1 MINLGSPD
9 STSIKDVRRYL
20 DEFLMDERVIGKS
33 YWFRWFL
40 VKVII
45 LNTRPRKSAKAYKKI
60 WWKEGSPL
68 IVLSKRLFDKVT
80 KLVKF
85 PVALAM
91 RYGSI
96 SIFKGLKE
104 LDDKGVKNITVLP
117 LYPHYAMSSYETVVE
132 KVKDE
137 VKTNFPH
144 LKIKTVEPFYN
155 DKKYIDLLCKKIKST
170 ISKIEYD
177 HILFS
182 YHGIPISH
190 LKISD
195 PTNSHCYKAKDCCN
209 NHSDA
214 HKFCY
219 KHQVLETTE
228 LVIKKLKIDKNKYSN
243 AFQSRLP
250 NEAWL
255 KPYTDDE
262 LVRLAKEGKKK
273 LVIVGHPYFEKIKKG
288 KIESKITNNI
298 MFINQPISKYKELK
312 FLNYDEKDVWKI
324 VFDSIKNVRKNF
336 DKFYFAVF
344 SNL

>member
-9 STSIKDVRRYL
+9 STSIKDVRKYL

-104 LDDKGVKNITVLP
+104 LDDKGVQNITVLP

-132 KVKDE
+132 KVKYE

-144 LKIKTVEPFYN
+144 LKIKTVKPFYN

-195 PTNSHCYKAKDCCN
+195 PTNSHCYKVKDCCN

-228 LVIKKLKIDKNKYSN
+228 LVIRKLKIDKNKYSN

-273 LVIVGHPYFEKIKKG
+273 LVIVTPAFVTDCLETLEEIAMEG
-288 KIESKITNNI
+288 KEEFLEAGGESYHYVPCLNDDEDWAKL
-298 MFINQPISKYKELK
+298 ISKWSVK
-312 FLNYDEKDVWKI
+312 
-324 VFDSIKNVRKNF
+324 
-336 DKFYFAVF
+336 
-344 SNL
+344 

>member
-9 STSIKDVRRYL
+9 STSIPDVKKYL
-20 DEFLMDERVIGKS
+20 DEFLMDKRVIGKS

-68 IVLSKRLFDKVT
+68 IVLSRRLFEKVK
-80 KLVKF
+80 KLVKI

-96 SIFKGLKE
+96 SIINGLKE
-104 LDDKGVKNITVLP
+104 LDDYGVKEVIVLP

-132 KVKDE
+132 KVKKE
-137 VKTNFPH
+137 VKLKFSH
-144 LKIKTVEPFYN
+144 LKLKVIDPFYR
-155 DKKYIDLLCKKIKST
+155 DKNYIKLLSKKIKET
-170 ISKIEYD
+170 ISKIDYD

-182 YHGIPISH
+182 YHGIPVSH

-195 PTNSHCYKAKDCCN
+195 PTNSHCYKVKNCCSIS
-209 NHSDA
+209 SDA
-214 HKFCY
+214 HKTCY

-228 LVIKKLKIDKNKYSN
+228 LVVKELNIKKEKYSN

-262 LVRLAKEGKKK
+262 LERLAKSGVKN
-273 LVIVGHPYFEKIKKG
+273 LVIVTPAFVTDCLETLEEIAMEG
-288 KIESKITNNI
+288 KEEFLEAGGENYHYVPCLNDDDDWAKLLAKWSKN
-298 MFINQPISKYKELK
+298 
-312 FLNYDEKDVWKI
+312 
-324 VFDSIKNVRKNF
+324 
-336 DKFYFAVF
+336 
-344 SNL
+344 

>member
-132 KVKDE
+132 KVMDE

-195 PTNSHCYKAKDCCN
+195 PTNSHCYKVKDCCN

-273 LVIVGHPYFEKIKKG
+273 LVIVTPAFVTDCLETLEEIAMEG
-288 KIESKITNNI
+288 KEEFLEAGGESYHYVPCLNDDEDWAKL
-298 MFINQPISKYKELK
+298 ISK
-312 FLNYDEKDVWKI
+312 W
-324 VFDSIKNVRKNF
+324 S
-336 DKFYFAVF
+336 DK
-344 SNL
+344 

>member
-1 MINLGSPD
+1 MKGLLMINLGSPD
-9 STSIKDVRRYL
+9 STSVKDVKKYL

-45 LNTRPRKSAKAYKKI
+45 LNTRPKKSAKAYKKI

-68 IVLSKRLFDKVT
+68 IVLSRRLFDKVL

-96 SIFKGLKE
+96 SIINGLKE
-104 LDDKGVKNITVLP
+104 LDEKGVKNVTVLP

-144 LKIKTVEPFYN
+144 LKIKTVKPFYKEKN
-155 DKKYIDLLCKKIKST
+155 YIDLLCNKIKAT
-170 ISKIEYD
+170 IDKIDYD

-195 PTNSHCYKAKDCCN
+195 PTNSHCYKVKNCCSV
-209 NHSDA
+209 HSKA
-214 HKFCY
+214 HEFCY
-219 KHQVLETTE
+219 KHQVIETTE
-228 LVIKKLKIDKNKYSN
+228 AVINKLKIDKNKYSN

-262 LVRLAKEGKKK
+262 LVRLAKEGKKR
-273 LVIVGHPYFEKIKKG
+273 LVIVTPAFVTDCLETLEEIAMEG
-288 KIESKITNNI
+288 KEEFLEAGGESYHYV
-298 MFINQPISKYKELK
+298 PC
-312 FLNYDEKDVWKI
+312 LNDDDDWATLI
-324 VFDSIKNVRKNF
+324 
-336 DKFYFAVF
+336 
-344 SNL
+344 

>member
-1 MINLGSPD
+1 MKGLLMINLGSPD
-9 STSIKDVRRYL
+9 STDVKDVKKYL

-45 LNTRPRKSAKAYKKI
+45 LNTRPKKSAKAYKKI

-68 IVLSKRLFDKVT
+68 IVLSRRLFEKV
-80 KLVKF
+80 KKFVKI

-96 SIFKGLKE
+96 SIKKGIKE
-104 LDDKGVKNITVLP
+104 LYDSGVKEIVVLP

-132 KVKDE
+132 KVKEE
-137 VKTNFPH
+137 VKNNFPNVN
-144 LKIKTVEPFYN
+144 LKIVSPFYKEKN
-155 DKKYIDLLCKKIKST
+155 YINLLCNKIKET
-170 ISKIEYD
+170 IDKIKYD

-195 PTNSHCYKAKDCCN
+195 PTNSHCYKVNNCCSTS
-209 NHSDA
+209 SDA
-214 HKFCY
+214 HRFCY

-228 LVIKKLKIDKNKYSN
+228 AVVKKLKIDRNKYSN

-262 LVRLAKEGKKK
+262 LVRLAKEGKKN
-273 LVIVGHPYFEKIKKG
+273 LVIVTPAFVTDCLETLEEIAMEGKEEFLEAGGENYHYVPCLNDDDDWAKLLAKWSKKV
-288 KIESKITNNI
+288 T
-298 MFINQPISKYKELK
+298 
-312 FLNYDEKDVWKI
+312 V
-324 VFDSIKNVRKNF
+324 
-336 DKFYFAVF
+336 
-344 SNL
+344 

>member
-9 STSIKDVRRYL
+9 STSVKDVRKYL

-96 SIFKGLKE
+96 SILKSLKE

-195 PTNSHCYKAKDCCN
+195 PTNSHCYKVKDCCN

-273 LVIVGHPYFEKIKKG
+273 LVIVTPAFVTDCLETLEEIAMEG
-288 KIESKITNNI
+288 KEEFLEAGGESYHYVPCLNDDDDWAKL
-298 MFINQPISKYKELK
+298 ISK
-312 FLNYDEKDVWKI
+312 W
-324 VFDSIKNVRKNF
+324 S
-336 DKFYFAVF
+336 DK
-344 SNL
+344 

>member
-80 KLVKF
+80 KLVSF

-195 PTNSHCYKAKDCCN
+195 PTNSHCYKVKDCCN

-273 LVIVGHPYFEKIKKG
+273 LVIVTPAFVTDCLETLEEIAMEG
-288 KIESKITNNI
+288 KEEFLEAGGESYHYVPCLNDDDDWAKL
-298 MFINQPISKYKELK
+298 ISK
-312 FLNYDEKDVWKI
+312 W
-324 VFDSIKNVRKNF
+324 
-336 DKFYFAVF
+336 
-344 SNL
+344 SNK

>member
-1 MINLGSPD
+1 MKGLLMINLGSPD
-9 STSIKDVRRYL
+9 STDVKDVKKYL

-45 LNTRPRKSAKAYKKI
+45 LNTRPKKSAKAYKKI

-68 IVLSKRLFDKVT
+68 IVLSRRLFEKV
-80 KLVKF
+80 KKFVKI

-96 SIFKGLKE
+96 SIKKGIKE
-104 LDDKGVKNITVLP
+104 LYDSGVKEIVVLP

-132 KVKDE
+132 KVKEE
-137 VKTNFPH
+137 VKNNFPNVN
-144 LKIKTVEPFYN
+144 LKIISPFYKEKN
-155 DKKYIDLLCKKIKST
+155 YINLLCNKIKET
-170 ISKIEYD
+170 IDKIKYD

-195 PTNSHCYKAKDCCN
+195 PTNSHCYKVNNCCSTS
-209 NHSDA
+209 SDA
-214 HKFCY
+214 HRFCY

-228 LVIKKLKIDKNKYSN
+228 AVVKKLKIDRDKYSN

-262 LVRLAKEGKKK
+262 LVRLAKEGKKN
-273 LVIVGHPYFEKIKKG
+273 LVIVTPAFVTDCLETLEEIAMEGKEEFLEAGGENYHYVPCLNDDDDWAKLLAKWSKKV
-288 KIESKITNNI
+288 T
-298 MFINQPISKYKELK
+298 
-312 FLNYDEKDVWKI
+312 V
-324 VFDSIKNVRKNF
+324 
-336 DKFYFAVF
+336 
-344 SNL
+344 

>member
-1 MINLGSPD
+1 MKGLLMINLGSPD
-9 STSIKDVRRYL
+9 STSVKDVKKYL

-45 LNTRPRKSAKAYKKI
+45 LNTRPKKSAKAYKKI

-68 IVLSKRLFDKVT
+68 IVLSRRLFDKVL

-96 SIFKGLKE
+96 SIINGLKE
-104 LDDKGVKNITVLP
+104 LDEKGVKNVTVLP

-144 LKIKTVEPFYN
+144 LKIKTVKPFYKEKN
-155 DKKYIDLLCKKIKST
+155 YIDLLCNKIKAT
-170 ISKIEYD
+170 IDKIYYD

-195 PTNSHCYKAKDCCN
+195 PTNSHCYKVKNCCSV
-209 NHSDA
+209 HSKA
-214 HKFCY
+214 HEFCY
-219 KHQVLETTE
+219 KHQVIETTE
-228 LVIKKLKIDKNKYSN
+228 AVINKLKIDKNKYSN

-262 LVRLAKEGKKK
+262 LVRLAKEGKKR
-273 LVIVGHPYFEKIKKG
+273 LVIVTPAFVTDCLETLEEIAMEG
-288 KIESKITNNI
+288 KEEFLEAGGESYHYVPCLNDDDDWAAL
-298 MFINQPISKYKELK
+298 ISKWANK
-312 FLNYDEKDVWKI
+312 
-324 VFDSIKNVRKNF
+324 
-336 DKFYFAVF
+336 
-344 SNL
+344 

>member
-1 MINLGSPD
+1 MRGLLMINLGSPD
-9 STSIKDVRRYL
+9 STSVKDVKKYL

-45 LNTRPRKSAKAYKKI
+45 LNTRPKKSAKAYKKI

-68 IVLSKRLFDKVT
+68 IVLSRRLFDKVL

-96 SIFKGLKE
+96 SIINGLKE
-104 LDDKGVKNITVLP
+104 LDEKGVKNVTVLP

-144 LKIKTVEPFYN
+144 LKIKTVKPFYKEKN
-155 DKKYIDLLCKKIKST
+155 YIDLLCNKIKAT
-170 ISKIEYD
+170 IDKIDYD

-195 PTNSHCYKAKDCCN
+195 PTNSHCYKVKNCCSV
-209 NHSDA
+209 HSKA
-214 HKFCY
+214 HEFCY
-219 KHQVLETTE
+219 KHQVIETTE
-228 LVIKKLKIDKNKYSN
+228 AVINKLKIDKNKYSN

-262 LVRLAKEGKKK
+262 LVRLAKEGKKR
-273 LVIVGHPYFEKIKKG
+273 LVIVTPAFVTDCLETLEEIAMEG
-288 KIESKITNNI
+288 KEEFLEAGGESYHYVPCLNDDDDWATL
-298 MFINQPISKYKELK
+298 ISKWANK
-312 FLNYDEKDVWKI
+312 
-324 VFDSIKNVRKNF
+324 
-336 DKFYFAVF
+336 
-344 SNL
+344 

>member
-9 STSIKDVRRYL
+9 STSIKDVRKYL
-20 DEFLMDERVIGKS
+20 DEFLMDERVIGQS

-195 PTNSHCYKAKDCCN
+195 PTNSHCYKVKDCCN

-273 LVIVGHPYFEKIKKG
+273 LVIVTPAFVTDCLETLEEIAMEG
-288 KIESKITNNI
+288 KEEFLEAGGESYHYVPCLNDDDDWAKL
-298 MFINQPISKYKELK
+298 ISK
-312 FLNYDEKDVWKI
+312 W
-324 VFDSIKNVRKNF
+324 S
-336 DKFYFAVF
+336 DK
-344 SNL
+344 

>member
-9 STSIKDVRRYL
+9 STSVKDVKKYL

-45 LNTRPRKSAKAYKKI
+45 LNTRPKKSAKAYKKI

-68 IVLSKRLFDKVT
+68 IVLSRRLFDKVL

-96 SIFKGLKE
+96 SIINGLKE
-104 LDDKGVKNITVLP
+104 LDEKGVKNVTVLP

-144 LKIKTVEPFYN
+144 LKIKTVKPFYKEKN
-155 DKKYIDLLCKKIKST
+155 YIDLLCNKIKAT
-170 ISKIEYD
+170 IDKIDYD

-195 PTNSHCYKAKDCCN
+195 PTNSHCYKVKNCCSV
-209 NHSDA
+209 HSKA
-214 HKFCY
+214 HEFCY
-219 KHQVLETTE
+219 KHQVIETTE
-228 LVIKKLKIDKNKYSN
+228 AVINKLKIDKNKYSN

-262 LVRLAKEGKKK
+262 LVRLAKEGKKR
-273 LVIVGHPYFEKIKKG
+273 LVIVTPAFVTDCLETLEEIAMEG
-288 KIESKITNNI
+288 KEEFLEAGGESYHYVPCLNDDDDWAAL
-298 MFINQPISKYKELK
+298 ISKWANK
-312 FLNYDEKDVWKI
+312 
-324 VFDSIKNVRKNF
+324 
-336 DKFYFAVF
+336 
-344 SNL
+344 

>member
-1 MINLGSPD
+1 MKGLLMINLGSPD
-9 STSIKDVRRYL
+9 STSVKDVKKYL

-45 LNTRPRKSAKAYKKI
+45 LNTRPKKSAKAYKKI

-68 IVLSKRLFDKVT
+68 IVLSRRLFEKVL

-96 SIFKGLKE
+96 SIINGLKE
-104 LDDKGVKNITVLP
+104 LDEKGVKNVTVLP

-144 LKIKTVEPFYN
+144 LKIKTVKPFYKEKN
-155 DKKYIDLLCKKIKST
+155 YIDLLCNKIKAT
-170 ISKIEYD
+170 IDKIDYD

-195 PTNSHCYKAKDCCN
+195 PTNSHCYKVKNCCSV
-209 NHSDA
+209 HSKA
-214 HKFCY
+214 HEFCY
-219 KHQVLETTE
+219 KHQVIETTE
-228 LVIKKLKIDKNKYSN
+228 AVINKLKIDKNKFSN

-262 LVRLAKEGKKK
+262 LVRLAKEGKKR
-273 LVIVGHPYFEKIKKG
+273 LVIVTPAFVTDCLETLEEIAMEG
-288 KIESKITNNI
+288 KEEFLEAGGESYHYVPCLNDDDDWAAL
-298 MFINQPISKYKELK
+298 ISKWANK
-312 FLNYDEKDVWKI
+312 
-324 VFDSIKNVRKNF
+324 
-336 DKFYFAVF
+336 
-344 SNL
+344 

>member
-80 KLVKF
+80 KLVNF

-195 PTNSHCYKAKDCCN
+195 PTNSHCYKVKDCCN
-209 NHSDA
+209 NYSDA

-273 LVIVGHPYFEKIKKG
+273 LVIVTPAFVTDCLETLEEIAMEG
-288 KIESKITNNI
+288 KEEFLEAGGESYHYVPCLNDDDDWAKL
-298 MFINQPISKYKELK
+298 ISK
-312 FLNYDEKDVWKI
+312 W
-324 VFDSIKNVRKNF
+324 S
-336 DKFYFAVF
+336 DK
-344 SNL
+344 

>member
-9 STSIKDVRRYL
+9 STSIKDVRKYL

-80 KLVKF
+80 KLIKF

-195 PTNSHCYKAKDCCN
+195 PTNSHCYKVKDCCN

-273 LVIVGHPYFEKIKKG
+273 LVIVTPAFVTDCLETLEEIAMEG
-288 KIESKITNNI
+288 KEEFLEAGGESYHYVPCLNDDDDWAKL
-298 MFINQPISKYKELK
+298 ISK
-312 FLNYDEKDVWKI
+312 W
-324 VFDSIKNVRKNF
+324 S
-336 DKFYFAVF
+336 DK
-344 SNL
+344 

>member
-1 MINLGSPD
+1 MKGLLMINLGSPD
-9 STSIKDVRRYL
+9 STSVKDVKKYL

-45 LNTRPRKSAKAYKKI
+45 LNTRPKKSAKAYKKI

-68 IVLSKRLFDKVT
+68 IVLSRRLFDKVL

-96 SIFKGLKE
+96 SIINGLKE
-104 LDDKGVKNITVLP
+104 LDEKGVKNVTVLP

-132 KVKDE
+132 KVKEE

-144 LKIKTVEPFYN
+144 LKIKTVKPFYKEKN
-155 DKKYIDLLCKKIKST
+155 YIDLLCNKIKAT
-170 ISKIEYD
+170 IDKIDYD

-195 PTNSHCYKAKDCCN
+195 PTNSHCYKVKNCCSV
-209 NHSDA
+209 HSKA
-214 HKFCY
+214 HEFCY
-219 KHQVLETTE
+219 KHQVIETTE
-228 LVIKKLKIDKNKYSN
+228 AVINKLKIDKNKYSN

-262 LVRLAKEGKKK
+262 LVRLAKEGKKR
-273 LVIVGHPYFEKIKKG
+273 LVIVTPAFVTDCLETLEEIAMEG
-288 KIESKITNNI
+288 KEEFLEAGGESYHYVPCLNDDDDWATL
-298 MFINQPISKYKELK
+298 ISKWANK
-312 FLNYDEKDVWKI
+312 
-324 VFDSIKNVRKNF
+324 
-336 DKFYFAVF
+336 
-344 SNL
+344 

>member
-80 KLVKF
+80 KLVNF

-195 PTNSHCYKAKDCCN
+195 PTNSHCYKVKDCCN

-273 LVIVGHPYFEKIKKG
+273 LVIVTPAFVTDCLETLEEIAMEG
-288 KIESKITNNI
+288 KEEFLEAGGESYHYVPCLNDDEDWAKL
-298 MFINQPISKYKELK
+298 ISK
-312 FLNYDEKDVWKI
+312 W
-324 VFDSIKNVRKNF
+324 S
-336 DKFYFAVF
+336 DK
-344 SNL
+344 

>member
-9 STSIKDVRRYL
+9 STSIKDVRKYL

-68 IVLSKRLFDKVT
+68 IVLSQRLFDKVT

-104 LDDKGVKNITVLP
+104 LDDKGVNNITVLP

-195 PTNSHCYKAKDCCN
+195 PTNSHCYKVKDCCN

-273 LVIVGHPYFEKIKKG
+273 LVIVTPAFVTDCLETLEEIAMEG
-288 KIESKITNNI
+288 KEEFLEAGGESYHYVPCLNDDDDWAKL
-298 MFINQPISKYKELK
+298 ISK
-312 FLNYDEKDVWKI
+312 W
-324 VFDSIKNVRKNF
+324 S
-336 DKFYFAVF
+336 DK
-344 SNL
+344 

>member
-80 KLVKF
+80 KLVNF

-155 DKKYIDLLCKKIKST
+155 DKKYIDLLCRKIKST

-195 PTNSHCYKAKDCCN
+195 PTNSHCYKVKDCCN

-273 LVIVGHPYFEKIKKG
+273 LVIVTPAFVTDCLETLEEIAMEG
-288 KIESKITNNI
+288 KEEFLEAGGESYHYVPCLNDDDDWAKL
-298 MFINQPISKYKELK
+298 ISK
-312 FLNYDEKDVWKI
+312 W
-324 VFDSIKNVRKNF
+324 S
-336 DKFYFAVF
+336 DK
-344 SNL
+344 

>member
-9 STSIKDVRRYL
+9 STSIKDVRKYL

-195 PTNSHCYKAKDCCN
+195 PTNSHCYKVKDCCN

-262 LVRLAKEGKKK
+262 LVRLAKQGKKK
-273 LVIVGHPYFEKIKKG
+273 LVIVTPAFVTDCLETLEEIAMEG
-288 KIESKITNNI
+288 KEEFLEAGGESYHYVPCLNDDDDWAKL
-298 MFINQPISKYKELK
+298 ISKWSYK
-312 FLNYDEKDVWKI
+312 
-324 VFDSIKNVRKNF
+324 
-336 DKFYFAVF
+336 
-344 SNL
+344 

>member
-9 STSIKDVRRYL
+9 STSTKDVRKYL

-195 PTNSHCYKAKDCCN
+195 PTNSHCYKVKDCCN

-273 LVIVGHPYFEKIKKG
+273 LVIVTPAFVTDCLETLEEIAMEG
-288 KIESKITNNI
+288 KEEFLEAGGESYHYVPCLNDDEDWAKL
-298 MFINQPISKYKELK
+298 ISK
-312 FLNYDEKDVWKI
+312 W
-324 VFDSIKNVRKNF
+324 S
-336 DKFYFAVF
+336 DK
-344 SNL
+344 

>member
-195 PTNSHCYKAKDCCN
+195 PTNSHCYKVKDCCN
-209 NHSDA
+209 NYSDA

-273 LVIVGHPYFEKIKKG
+273 LVIVTPAFVTDCLETLEEIAMEG
-288 KIESKITNNI
+288 KEEFLEAGGESYHYVPCLNDDDDWAKL
-298 MFINQPISKYKELK
+298 ISK
-312 FLNYDEKDVWKI
+312 W
-324 VFDSIKNVRKNF
+324 S
-336 DKFYFAVF
+336 DK
-344 SNL
+344 

>member
-9 STSIKDVRRYL
+9 STSIKDVRKYL

-195 PTNSHCYKAKDCCN
+195 PTNSHCYKVKDCCN

-273 LVIVGHPYFEKIKKG
+273 LVIVTPAFVTDCLETLEEIAMEG
-288 KIESKITNNI
+288 KEEFLEAGGESYHYVPCLNDDEDWAKL
-298 MFINQPISKYKELK
+298 ISK
-312 FLNYDEKDVWKI
+312 W
-324 VFDSIKNVRKNF
+324 S
-336 DKFYFAVF
+336 DK
-344 SNL
+344 

>member
-9 STSIKDVRRYL
+9 STSIKDVRKYL

-195 PTNSHCYKAKDCCN
+195 PTNSHCYKVKDCCN

-219 KHQVLETTE
+219 KHQVLKTTE
-228 LVIKKLKIDKNKYSN
+228 LVVKKLKIDKNKYSN

-273 LVIVGHPYFEKIKKG
+273 LVIVTPAFVTDCLETLEEIAMEG
-288 KIESKITNNI
+288 KEEFLEAGGESYHYVPCLNDDDDWAKL
-298 MFINQPISKYKELK
+298 ISK
-312 FLNYDEKDVWKI
+312 W
-324 VFDSIKNVRKNF
+324 S
-336 DKFYFAVF
+336 DK
-344 SNL
+344 

>member
-9 STSIKDVRRYL
+9 STSIKDVRKYL

-80 KLVKF
+80 KLVNF

-195 PTNSHCYKAKDCCN
+195 PTNSHCYKVKDCCN

-273 LVIVGHPYFEKIKKG
+273 LVIVTPAFVTDCLETLEEIAMEG
-288 KIESKITNNI
+288 KEEFLEAGGESYHYVPCLNDDDDWAKL
-298 MFINQPISKYKELK
+298 ISK
-312 FLNYDEKDVWKI
+312 W
-324 VFDSIKNVRKNF
+324 
-336 DKFYFAVF
+336 
-344 SNL
+344 SNK